1 MRNCSQEKI
10 KKSLKSV
17 PITPDWNFEPKF
29 SFIVDL
35 DGEEILNNFMNKLN
49 NNIELTDEDAY
60 LFSVLPFTS
69 HEMDTVALIE
79 HLCCPVNDIE
89 ISKEHRYIIKLCL
102 ILWVLP

>member
-1 MRNCSQEKI
+1 MLSHLFVYDGTIIEKCYFHLMI
-10 KKSLKSV
+10 FLFRL
-17 PITPDWNFEPKF
+17 I
-29 SFIVDL
+29 
-35 DGEEILNNFMNKLN
+35 NNIMDKLN

-60 LFSVLPFTS
+60 LFSVLPFTP

-89 ISKEHRYIIKLCL
+89 ISKEHRYIIKLCQ

>member
-1 MRNCSQEKI
+1 MIFLFRLI
-10 KKSLKSV
+10 
-17 PITPDWNFEPKF
+17 
-29 SFIVDL
+29 
-35 DGEEILNNFMNKLN
+35 NNIMDKLN

-79 HLCCPVNDIE
+79 HLCYLVNDIE
-89 ISKEHRYIIKLCL
+89 ISKEHRYIIKLYQ